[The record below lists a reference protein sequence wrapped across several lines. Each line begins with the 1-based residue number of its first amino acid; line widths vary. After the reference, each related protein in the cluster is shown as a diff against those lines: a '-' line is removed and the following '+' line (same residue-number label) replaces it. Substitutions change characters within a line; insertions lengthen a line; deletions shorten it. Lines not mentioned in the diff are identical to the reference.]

1 MTNEIEGLI
10 SVVLPAYNAESY
22 IGPAVDSILAQT
34 YSNIELIC
42 IDDGSTDNT
51 LNILN
56 TYEDERLR
64 IVSRENRGLI
74 HSLNEGIALSRGR
87 YIARMDADDISLPD
101 RLEKQLDLMRKRHLG
116 VVGSS
121 YSYID
126 DSGVLLRTR
135 ILPESPLLNAWLLD
149 FGSSLCHPAVM
160 FDRKV
165 VDDQLYYDP
174 EAEAC
179 EDYDLWLRIRS
190 HGISIG
196 NVKEILL
203 NYRVLDTS
211 ISRTKLDIQK
221 AGSINALLKHE
232 PVYNRKQAE
241 FLLSGAKPLPN
252 LRLISGI
259 VCCGLFKRNP

>member
-160 FDRKV
+160 IDRKV

-179 EDYDLWLRIRS
+179 
-190 HGISIG
+190 
-196 NVKEILL
+196 
-203 NYRVLDTS
+203 
-211 ISRTKLDIQK
+211 
-221 AGSINALLKHE
+221 
-232 PVYNRKQAE
+232 
-241 FLLSGAKPLPN
+241 
-252 LRLISGI
+252 
-259 VCCGLFKRNP
+259 